1 MLVTK
6 SEGVHDL
13 VKYGTSIV
21 TTDEDRLI
29 AALHSKE
36 AMPAL
41 GAARL
46 RKETEVITLSSRR
59 HEPNTGN
66 AGEMGEGVGYGASIG
81 RRKGFVDDV
90 RDR

>member
-6 SEGVHDL
+6 SEGVHDFMNH
-13 VKYGTSIV
+13 GSSII

-41 GAARL
+41 GAVRL
-46 RKETEVITLSSRR
+46 WKETEVIALSSRR
-59 HEPNTGN
+59 NEPNTRMVGD
-66 AGEMGEGVGYGASIG
+66 MGEGVGYGASIG
-81 RRKGFVDDV
+81 GRKGFVDDV